1 MNDSKEFSVVLD
13 SNCTWCVLRR
23 VTRVRVE
30 TDWIESK
37 RIESN
42 WNWYYS
48 ELIQNSELETTTK
61 RKRVLVAEPVSEDP
75 FVSRRFARSLV

>member
-23 VTRVRVE
+23 VTHVRVE

-42 WNWYYS
+42 WNRYYS

-75 FVSRRFARSLV
+75 FVSRRFTRSLV